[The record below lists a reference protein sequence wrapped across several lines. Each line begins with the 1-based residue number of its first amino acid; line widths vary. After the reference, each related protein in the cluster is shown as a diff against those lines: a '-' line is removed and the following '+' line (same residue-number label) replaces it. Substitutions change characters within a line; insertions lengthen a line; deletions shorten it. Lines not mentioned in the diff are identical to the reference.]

1 MRRLVQ
7 LALGLLI
14 VARASGAVNSGGVKC
29 LEVQCPTF
37 NHCNDYSNQCEACS
51 SVCDET
57 GSNYQQEVCN
67 GKCQAY
73 VRHMLQKQYNE
84 FRGDLE
90 RLWTL
95 VTIAIVTACLSLLGL
110 LWIFARR
117 LARWN
122 KLHGP
127 FHRAF
132 TGNWM
137 KRNSTA
143 TANNNNSNNNNSH
156 RHRETQS
163 DAEMGTT
170 RQNGLILMMP
180 SISASVA
187 PSRNDSGNVS
197 GNSSGSRSGSG
208 SATGIANNTPNTTI
222 TSLSRRH
229 PSEDTTLDYAYDNPA
244 MTPSPEAV
252 QLRTNRES
260 SF

>member
-1 MRRLVQ
+1 MRTLVQ

-14 VARASGAVNSGGVKC
+14 AGRASGAVHSEGAKC
-29 LEVQCPTF
+29 LEVQCSPF
-37 NHCNDYSNQCEACS
+37 EHCNDYYNQCEPCS

-57 GSNYQQEVCN
+57 GNNYQQEVCN

-73 VRHMLQKQYNE
+73 VRHMLQGQYAK
-84 FRGDLE
+84 FRGDLDKM
-90 RLWTL
+90 WTL
-95 VTIAIVTACLSLLGL
+95 VTIAIATACLSLLGM
-110 LWIFARR
+110 LWLFAKR

-122 KLHGP
+122 QLHGV

-132 TGNWM
+132 TSNWM
-137 KRNSTA
+137 KRTST
-143 TANNNNSNNNNSH
+143 TAASNSNNNNSH
-156 RHRETQS
+156 RNREAQN
-163 DAEMGTT
+163 DAEIGTA

-180 SISASVA
+180 TISASVA

-208 SATGIANNTPNTTI
+208 STTGIANNTPNTTI